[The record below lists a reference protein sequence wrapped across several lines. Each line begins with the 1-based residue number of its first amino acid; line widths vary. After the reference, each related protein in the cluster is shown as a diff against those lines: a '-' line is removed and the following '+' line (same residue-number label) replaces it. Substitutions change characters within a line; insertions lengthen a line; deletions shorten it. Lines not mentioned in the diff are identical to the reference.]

1 MEAIYLDAKLEEK
14 HSEKKGTKYFVITI
28 NLTPTLTKQVFLDPA
43 EVEAIKLYS
52 QLNN

>member
-14 HSEKKGTKYFVITI
+14 FSEKKGTKYFVITI
-28 NLTPTLTKQVFLDPA
+28 NLIFILIKQVFLDPA